1 MLICHTKLQF
11 QKNNKSI
18 EINIYTE
25 IKDSASEMMKFRGL
39 FVVAFSMRKP
49 PVLPGVNKKAL
60 ANKTSEKWKQ
70 DIGGDIK
77 EDV

>member
-1 MLICHTKLQF
+1 MIFFSTPSRGRQVLTPLGVEQTTSLLVVLI
-11 QKNNKSI
+11 
-18 EINIYTE
+18 
-25 IKDSASEMMKFRGL
+25 
-39 FVVAFSMRKP
+39 VAFSMRKP